1 MTPEEFSAQY
11 MAHFSA
17 QQKAAVQ
24 AVNGAV
30 LLLAVPG
37 SGKTTVLVTR
47 LGYLALCCGVDPG
60 SILVMTYTVAATQEL
75 RARFAALFPQLSG
88 RTPQF
93 RTINGLSA
101 KIIESCSRLRGPAF
115 TLQENEGELAAL
127 VGRICLEL
135 HGEYPTDATV
145 REIRTAITY
154 CKNMMLGADE
164 IRAQHFD
171 VPGFFTI
178 YTRYCQALR
187 AARQMDYDD
196 QMTYALA
203 ILRKHPDVLAQFQ
216 TQYPHLCVD
225 ESQDTSRVQHA
236 IIRLLAEKAGN
247 LFLVGD
253 EDQSIYGFRAAW
265 PEALLQFPQTYPG
278 AKLLFMEENYRSTP
292 QILQAANAFI
302 AKNCSRYPKTIR
314 PVRPAGQ
321 PVQQVHAASRQAQIR
336 YLLALAAQVQEP
348 PFTVLYRNNDS
359 ALPLIDALE
368 RAGLPYRCRGAEDT
382 FFTHRIV
389 CDVCDILRFAAA
401 PDDTERFLRIYYKF
415 GAMISREAALAACAE
430 SARTHAPVL
439 ACLLA
444 QGGLPDTCREAAEQF
459 RARLDALPQT
469 AGEALIRTIWG
480 PMGYSRFVTERRLD
494 PGKFSILCMLA
505 APHPSAAAF
514 LARLDA
520 LRQLI
525 RTHRDAPDARL
536 TLSTIHGSKGL
547 EYDRVFL
554 LDVHDGVLPADPN
567 GADGTEDAQR
577 AYEEDRRL
585 FYVAMTRAK
594 NELYLFDYP
603 DVPSAFVRELR
614 QQLPKPFRT
623 AEDFASIL
631 PENACGLRY
640 RHAVHGEGQILAQCG
655 DAMLVAFADG
665 DRCLQAGQMLLE
677 RDRTPDARTAP
688 PSAQPLPPEAA
699 ACVPGSEIWHRKY
712 GRGRIV
718 SLQGTLAAIRFEAPG
733 ETVPRTFCLPAAL
746 QNGFLS
752 FKTDA
757 PGRCRR
763 LARSSNPP
771 AFPES
776 RGICDHHNVRFYF
789 FRTG

>member
-11 MAHFSA
+11 MAHFSQ

-135 HGEYPTDATV
+135 HGDYPTDATV

-236 IIRLLAEKAGN
+236 IIRLLAEKTGD

-302 AKNCSRYPKTIR
+302 AKNRSRYPKTIR
-314 PVRPAGQ
+314 SVRPAGQ

-444 QGGLPDTCREAAEQF
+444 QGDLSDTCREAAEQL

-469 AGEALIRTIWG
+469 SGEALIRTIWG
-480 PMGYSRFVTERRLD
+480 LMGYSRFVTERRLD

-505 APHPSAAAF
+505 APQPSAAAF

-567 GADGTEDAQR
+567 GTDSTEDAQR

-640 RHAVHGEGQILAQCG
+640 RHAAHGEGQILAQCG

-688 PSAQPLPPEAA
+688 PSAQPLPLEAA

-733 ETVPRTFCLPAAL
+733 ETAPRTFCLPAAL
-746 QNGFLS
+746 QHGFLS

-757 PGRCRR
+757 PG
-763 LARSSNPP
+763 
-771 AFPES
+771 
-776 RGICDHHNVRFYF
+776 
-789 FRTG
+789 

>member
-302 AKNCSRYPKTIR
+302 AKNRSRYPKTIR
-314 PVRPAGQ
+314 SVRPAGQ

-444 QGGLPDTCREAAEQF
+444 QGDLSDTCREAAEQL

-469 AGEALIRTIWG
+469 SGEALIRTIWG
-480 PMGYSRFVTERRLD
+480 LMGYSRFVTERRLD

-505 APHPSAAAF
+505 APQPSAAAF
-514 LARLDA
+514 LARLDT

-554 LDVHDGVLPADPN
+554 LDVHDGVLPAAPN
-567 GADGTEDAQR
+567 GTDSTEDAQR

-640 RHAVHGEGQILAQCG
+640 RHAAHGEGQILAQCG

-688 PSAQPLPPEAA
+688 PSAQPLPLEAA

-733 ETVPRTFCLPAAL
+733 ETAPRTFCLPAAL

-757 PGRCRR
+757 PG
-763 LARSSNPP
+763 
-771 AFPES
+771 
-776 RGICDHHNVRFYF
+776 
-789 FRTG
+789 

>member
-11 MAHFSA
+11 MAHFSQ

-302 AKNCSRYPKTIR
+302 AKNRSRYPKTIR

-415 GAMISREAALAACAE
+415 GAMISREAALAACA
-430 SARTHAPVL
+430 
-439 ACLLA
+439 
-444 QGGLPDTCREAAEQF
+444 
-459 RARLDALPQT
+459 AL
-469 AGEALIRTIWG
+469 GEAL
-480 PMGYSRFVTERRLD
+480 
-494 PGKFSILCMLA
+494 K
-505 APHPSAAAF
+505 
-514 LARLDA
+514 
-520 LRQLI
+520 
-525 RTHRDAPDARL
+525 
-536 TLSTIHGSKGL
+536 
-547 EYDRVFL
+547 
-554 LDVHDGVLPADPN
+554 
-567 GADGTEDAQR
+567 
-577 AYEEDRRL
+577 
-585 FYVAMTRAK
+585 
-594 NELYLFDYP
+594 
-603 DVPSAFVRELR
+603 
-614 QQLPKPFRT
+614 
-623 AEDFASIL
+623 
-631 PENACGLRY
+631 
-640 RHAVHGEGQILAQCG
+640 
-655 DAMLVAFADG
+655 
-665 DRCLQAGQMLLE
+665 
-677 RDRTPDARTAP
+677 
-688 PSAQPLPPEAA
+688 
-699 ACVPGSEIWHRKY
+699 
-712 GRGRIV
+712 
-718 SLQGTLAAIRFEAPG
+718 
-733 ETVPRTFCLPAAL
+733 
-746 QNGFLS
+746 
-752 FKTDA
+752 
-757 PGRCRR
+757 
-763 LARSSNPP
+763 
-771 AFPES
+771 
-776 RGICDHHNVRFYF
+776 
-789 FRTG
+789 

>member
-1 MTPEEFSAQY
+1 MTPEEFTARY
-11 MAHFSA
+11 MPQFSE
-17 QQKAAVQ
+17 QQKAAVRETE
-24 AVNGAV
+24 GPV

-47 LGYLALCCGVDPG
+47 LGFMALCRGIDPAH
-60 SILVMTYTVAATQEL
+60 ILAVTYTVAATQEL

-127 VGRICLEL
+127 VGQICLEL

-216 TQYPHLCVD
+216 TRYPHLCVD

-236 IIRLLAEKAGN
+236 IIRLLAEKTGD
-247 LFLVGD
+247 LFMVGD

-302 AKNCSRYPKTIR
+302 AKNRSRYPKTIR

-382 FFTHRIV
+382 FFAHRIV

-415 GAMISREAALAACAE
+415 GARIPKQALLEAEREVAGGRAGSVLEELSGSKRMARSQKEKIIDLETEFRIIRSGDSSMDAFRRISETMNYQYGKSEKIFLLRALTEKGE
-430 SARTHAPVL
+430 SL
-439 ACLLA
+439 
-444 QGGLPDTCREAAEQF
+444 
-459 RARLDALPQT
+459 
-469 AGEALIRTIWG
+469 
-480 PMGYSRFVTERRLD
+480 
-494 PGKFSILCMLA
+494 
-505 APHPSAAAF
+505 AAF
-514 LARLDA
+514 LEKIEELEQRILH
-520 LRQLI
+520 
-525 RTHRDAPDARL
+525 HRNEADSRVV
-536 TLSTIHGSKGL
+536 LSTIHSAKGL
-547 EYDRVFL
+547 EYERVIL
-554 LDVHDGVLPADPN
+554 IDAVEDILPAKDGDP
-567 GADGTEDAQR
+567 
-577 AYEEDRRL
+577 EEERRI
-585 FYVAMTRAK
+585 FYVGVTRARD
-594 NELYLFDYP
+594 ELDLAAYDDFRQPFLEELRTDHSADFPRLSGAGIP
-603 DVPSAFVRELR
+603 DVPSA
-614 QQLPKPFRT
+614 K
-623 AEDFASIL
+623 
-631 PENACGLRY
+631 G
-640 RHAVHGEGQILAQCG
+640 
-655 DAMLVAFADG
+655 
-665 DRCLQAGQMLLE
+665 
-677 RDRTPDARTAP
+677 
-688 PSAQPLPPEAA
+688 
-699 ACVPGSEIWHRKY
+699 
-712 GRGRIV
+712 
-718 SLQGTLAAIRFEAPG
+718 
-733 ETVPRTFCLPAAL
+733 
-746 QNGFLS
+746 
-752 FKTDA
+752 
-757 PGRCRR
+757 
-763 LARSSNPP
+763 
-771 AFPES
+771 
-776 RGICDHHNVRFYF
+776 
-789 FRTG
+789 

>member
-1 MTPEEFSAQY
+1 MTPEEFSARY
-11 MAHFSA
+11 MAHFSQ

-115 TLQENEGELAAL
+115 TLQENECELAAL

-196 QMTYALA
+196 QMTYALT

-236 IIRLLAEKAGN
+236 IIRLLAEKTGD

-302 AKNCSRYPKTIR
+302 AKNRSRYPKTIR

-368 RAGLPYRCRGAEDT
+368 RTGLPYRCRGAEDT

-444 QGGLPDTCREAAEQF
+444 QGDLSDTCREAAEQL

-469 AGEALIRTIWG
+469 SGEALIRTIWG

-505 APHPSAAAF
+505 APQPSAAAF

-594 NELYLFDYP
+594 NELYLLDYP

-614 QQLPKPFRT
+614 QQLPRPFRT

-631 PENACGLRY
+631 PENACSLRY
-640 RHAVHGEGQILAQCG
+640 RHAAHGEGQILAQCG

-733 ETVPRTFCLPAAL
+733 ETGPRTFNLPASL
-746 QNGFLS
+746 QNGFLYL
-752 FKTDA
+752 KKDA
-757 PGRCRR
+757 PG
-763 LARSSNPP
+763 
-771 AFPES
+771 
-776 RGICDHHNVRFYF
+776 
-789 FRTG
+789 

>member
-302 AKNCSRYPKTIR
+302 AKNRSRYPKTIR
-314 PVRPAGQ
+314 SVRPAGQ

-444 QGGLPDTCREAAEQF
+444 QGDLSDTCREAAEQL

-469 AGEALIRTIWG
+469 SGEALIRTIWG
-480 PMGYSRFVTERRLD
+480 LMGYSRFVTERRLD

-505 APHPSAAAF
+505 APQPSAAAF
-514 LARLDA
+514 LARLDT

-567 GADGTEDAQR
+567 GTDSTEDAQR

-688 PSAQPLPPEAA
+688 PSAQPLPLEAA

-733 ETVPRTFCLPAAL
+733 ETAPRTFCLPAAL

-752 FKTDA
+752 FKADA
-757 PGRCRR
+757 PG
-763 LARSSNPP
+763 
-771 AFPES
+771 
-776 RGICDHHNVRFYF
+776 
-789 FRTG
+789 